1 MRDAPAAEVDP
12 GPFDLGEGRHAVL
25 CLHGLTGTPY
35 EVRPIGAALARAGLR
50 AVGPMLPGHGGPSEL
65 LAAILHDVWFD
76 AVRDAYR
83 ELRQQH
89 EAVSVVGLSLGGLL
103 SLALASEEDVDA
115 LVVIGT
121 PLHVHARFVSW
132 IPVLKRWKHGFP
144 KHRGSDIRHAEAR
157 DRHPSMNVM
166 PLASIHELMRLQH
179 RVRGGLDRV
188 TAPIL
193 VAHGV
198 LDRTAKPSD
207 ACEIAGRVASEEREL
222 LWLPN
227 SGHVVPVDH
236 DGPALAEAVTLF
248 LTRKRSPLRY
258 VAS

>member
-1 MRDAPAAEVDP
+1 MSEAMVVEVDP
-12 GPFDLGEGRHAVL
+12 GPFDFGSGRHAVL

-35 EVRPIGAALARAGLR
+35 EVRPIGEALARAGLR

-65 LAAILHDVWFD
+65 LAAILHDVWYE
-76 AVRDAYR
+76 AARDAYR
-83 ELRQQH
+83 ALCEEH

-103 SLALASEEDVDA
+103 TLALASEEDVDA
-115 LVVIGT
+115 LVVVGT

-132 IPVLKRWKHGFP
+132 IPLLKRWKHAFP
-144 KHRGSDIRHAEAR
+144 KPNGSDIRHPEAR

-166 PLASIHELMRLQH
+166 PLASVHELMRLQH
-179 RVRGGLDRV
+179 RVRGVLDRV

-198 LDRTAKPSD
+198 LDATAKPSD
-207 ACEIAGRVASEEREL
+207 ACEIVGKVASEEREL

-236 DGPALAEAVTLF
+236 DGPALADAVTRF
-248 LTRKRSPLRY
+248 LTRKRPPLRY
-258 VAS
+258 VAG